1 LIPGSLRHLI
11 RHKHIY
17 VTRGDALA
25 ASNYDMAIELYSVA
39 IDLDSASD
47 TIFAKRSKAKLD
59 KELWKEALLDAQK
72 VSYYRSFCL

>member
-1 LIPGSLRHLI
+1 LIPGSLRHLS

-17 VTRGDALA
+17 VTRGDAALA
-25 ASNYDMAIELYSVA
+25 ARNYDMAIELYSAA

-59 KELWKEALLDAQK
+59 KKLWEEALFDAQK
-72 VSYYRSFCL
+72 V

>member
-1 LIPGSLRHLI
+1 
-11 RHKHIY
+11 
-17 VTRGDALA
+17 
-25 ASNYDMAIELYSVA
+25 MAIELYSVA